1 MDKLPWVNYGL
12 QDASFLKSAPR
23 LLDEDTSMPQDTNTI
38 SPELLAEALKASVDG
53 IVIAE
58 CGENDF
64 PIIFVNPAFERMTGY
79 SAEEVIGKDCRFL
92 NQRDRDQQE
101 LDVLRKAIQA
111 QESCLVTLLNNKKS
125 GEPFWNELSLSPV
138 FDGNGKL
145 THYIGVQKDVTER
158 VQQEQNIQERHQN
171 LMDKKD
177 ELEELANRDPLTGLH
192 NRRYF
197 EQELSRLW
205 AIHQRLDAIM
215 AVAFIDIDSFKLY
228 NDHYG
233 HLEGDKALKAVADK
247 IAESFSRQA
256 DLVAR
261 FGGEEFVVVATL
273 ENGVDCFLQHLERLR
288 QSILNLKI
296 ENKPSAVSDYI
307 TISTGV
313 CYGVPPQGAS
323 SSLFTR
329 DADVAMYQAKRT
341 GRNRIEV
348 VSYEPDEETILK
360 PAS

>member
-1 MDKLPWVNYGL
+1 MVQNTG
-12 QDASFLKSAPR
+12 SIS
-23 LLDEDTSMPQDTNTI
+23 TN
-38 SPELLAEALKASVDG
+38 LLAEALKAAADG
-53 IVIAE
+53 IVILE
-58 CGENDF
+58 IKDEQC
-64 PIIFVNPAFERMTGY
+64 PIVFVNSAFQSLTGFGDQDLVGKECWILGNGTENQPQVETIRR
-79 SAEEVIGKDCRFL
+79 AIANEEPCR
-92 NQRDRDQQE
+92 
-101 LDVLRKAIQA
+101 
-111 QESCLVTLLNNKKS
+111 VTLRNHKKS
-125 GEPFWNELSLSPV
+125 GEAFWNEISLSPI
-138 FDGNGKL
+138 FSEQGNL
-145 THYIGVQKDVTER
+145 THYVCLQKDVTER
-158 VQQEQNIQERHQN
+158 VENEQSIQQKHQT
-171 LMDKKD
+171 LQHKTDQ
-177 ELEELANRDPLTGLH
+177 LQELASRDSLTGLH

-205 AIHQRLDAIM
+205 AIHQRLEATM

-233 HLEGDKALKAVADK
+233 HLEGDKALKAVAER
-247 IAESFSRQA
+247 ISESFSRKA

-273 ENGVDCFLQHLERLR
+273 ENGVECFLQHLERLR
-288 QSILNLKI
+288 QSILELKI
-296 ENKPSAVSDYI
+296 VNKRSAVSDYI

-348 VSYEPDEETILK
+348 VSYEPNEETLLK

>member
-1 MDKLPWVNYGL
+1 MAQYHK
-12 QDASFLKSAPR
+12 
-23 LLDEDTSMPQDTNTI
+23 MI
-38 SPELLAEALKASVDG
+38 SSELLAEALKASVDG

-58 CGENDF
+58 CKGNDC
-64 PIIFVNPAFERMTGY
+64 PIIYVNPAFERMTGY
-79 SAEEVIGKDCRFL
+79 RAEEVIGNDCRFL
-92 NQRDRDQQE
+92 NQNTRDQEE
-101 LDVLRKAIQA
+101 LEVLRQAIRVK
-111 QESCLVTLLNNKKS
+111 ESCLVTLLNHKKT

-138 FDGNGKL
+138 FDDNGHM

-205 AIHQRLDAIM
+205 AIHQRLEATM

-247 IAESFSRQA
+247 ISESFSRQA

-273 ENGVDCFLQHLERLR
+273 ENGVECFLDHLERLR
-288 QSILNLKI
+288 LSILELKI
-296 ENKPSAVSDYI
+296 ENKRSAVSDYI

-313 CYGVPPQGAS
+313 CYGVPPQGS
-323 SSLFTR
+323 SASLFTR

-348 VSYEPDEETILK
+348 VSYEPDEEAILK